1 MRESGSSSRGHD
13 GRVRHQWAAA
23 PEVVDMEPQPGSLAW
38 RKVQMGKRKEE
49 DMARA
54 GERHRAK
61 PSPVPPPAPPLVS
74 TPPPAGSGGEEPG
87 SEAWRE
93 EYKRGA
99 EARQRREMAQE
110 TPPPPLPAVGSKE
123 WREQYK
129 QEAEARQR
137 AFEREGKKEGKTVVE
152 L

>member
-1 MRESGSSSRGHD
+1 
-13 GRVRHQWAAA
+13 
-23 PEVVDMEPQPGSLAW
+23 
-38 RKVQMGKRKEE
+38 
-49 DMARA
+49 
-54 GERHRAK
+54 
-61 PSPVPPPAPPLVS
+61 
-74 TPPPAGSGGEEPG
+74 
-87 SEAWRE
+87 
-93 EYKRGA
+93 
-99 EARQRREMAQE
+99 MAQE